1 MWRSGTWSC
10 NGEGRD
16 QVLSGADRGN
26 DHVRAREID
35 EVWRGG
41 CDLRVNRGGD
51 QAEEGCDQAEEGRDW
66 A

>member
-1 MWRSGTWSC
+1 M
-10 NGEGRD
+10 
-16 QVLSGADRGN
+16 LSGADRGN

-35 EVWRGG
+35 EVWSGG

-51 QAEEGCDQAEEGRDW
+51 QAEEGCDQTEEGRDW